1 MDEIVRRAVRSAL
14 FLVAA
19 CLVVRFMVPDGRTI
33 AAGIILGLMA
43 SLMNALLLR
52 RRINLLDKALQ
63 QERPKRVS
71 IGLGARVAT
80 VLIVVMIAIKFP
92 DQFNVSST
100 LISCF
105 YVQFVV
111 LIIAFVQ
118 NLRDSS
124 GKG

>member
-19 CLVVRFMVPDGRTI
+19 CLVVRFMVPDGKTI
-33 AAGIILGLMA
+33 AAGIILGVMA

-52 RRINLLDKALQ
+52 RRINLIDQALQ

-71 IGLGARVAT
+71 IGLGARLAT
-80 VLIVVMIAIKFP
+80 VLIVVMIAVKFP
-92 DQFNVSST
+92 EQFNLPST
-100 LISCF
+100 LISSF
-105 YVQFVV
+105 YVQLVV
-111 LIIAFVQ
+111 FAIAFVQ
-118 NLRDSS
+118 SLRDSS